1 MFRLS
6 ITFHIIL
13 VLYNIYLIL
22 FEKTEMCFF
31 DILNK
36 KSDILKQEILKYV
49 IFHKDSEKNNEKVS
63 GF

>member
-1 MFRLS
+1 
-6 ITFHIIL
+6 
-13 VLYNIYLIL
+13 
-22 FEKTEMCFF
+22 MCFF

>member
-6 ITFHIIL
+6 ITFHFIL
-13 VLYNIYLIL
+13 VLYNIYLII
-22 FEKTEMCFF
+22 FEITEMCFF

-63 GF
+63 SF